1 MPAPFSLAGLLRLR
15 HLEQDLASAELAAAN
30 ARRRES
36 GARRDRVRAELGD
49 TNGQPS
55 DAAALH
61 AVAAAR
67 ASARSMLLELDALE
81 QAHREA
87 VEHAQDALSAARAR
101 SIGLEKLAEKHAAA
115 VAAEAIRSEQSVI
128 DELASTSWHR
138 DNADRK
144 A

>member
-1 MPAPFSLAGLLRLR
+1 MPASFSLAGLLRLR
-15 HLEQDLASAELAAAN
+15 HLEQDRAAAELAAAN

-36 GARRDRVRAELGD
+36 SGRRDRVRADLGD
-49 TNGQPS
+49 TNAQPT

-67 ASARSMLLELDALE
+67 ATARSMLLELDALE
-81 QAHREA
+81 QADRDA
-87 VEHAQDALSAARAR
+87 VERAQDALSAARAR
-101 SIGLEKLAEKHAAA
+101 SIGLEKLAEKHAAG
-115 VAAEAIRSEQSVI
+115 VAAEAIRSEQSDI